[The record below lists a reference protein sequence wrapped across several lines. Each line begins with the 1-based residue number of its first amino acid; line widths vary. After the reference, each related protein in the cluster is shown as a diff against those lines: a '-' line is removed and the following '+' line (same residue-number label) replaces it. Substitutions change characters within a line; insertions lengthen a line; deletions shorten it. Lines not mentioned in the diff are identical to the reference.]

1 MLFILILVLI
11 AALAVW
17 LRFRSKRMAIGRHA
31 ELRGKVAT
39 ERTLFTLQIGD
50 VVQYQAQDW
59 IVETVYRYHQD
70 QFEWIEYLLRDNS
83 DAAWL
88 VVAEDDWLEVSW
100 LTPVAD
106 DQLNIHLPP
115 PRYIT
120 YEGTYYSLKE
130 KGEARYST
138 EGRINN
144 QAGSCLFY
152 DYEAKNGLQLS
163 LEVYDSKNEGGL
175 DINAG
180 EKIDS
185 RDLSLLPGDG
195 RSVYSKISR

>member
-1 MLFILILVLI
+1 MLFILIFVLI

-17 LRFRSKRMAIGRHA
+17 LRFRSKRMSVGRHA
-31 ELRGKVAT
+31 KLKGKVAT

-50 VVQYQAQDW
+50 VVQYQGRDW
-59 IVETVYRYHQD
+59 IVETIYRYQQD
-70 QFEWIEYLLRDNS
+70 QFEWIEYLLRDNY
-83 DAAWL
+83 DVAWL
-88 VVAEDDWLEVSW
+88 VVVEDDWLEVSW
-100 LTPVAD
+100 LTPVD
-106 DQLNIHLPP
+106 EEQLHIKLPP
-115 PRYIT
+115 PRYINH
-120 YEGTYYSLKE
+120 EGTYYSLRE
-130 KGEARYST
+130 RGEARYST
-138 EGRINN
+138 EGRANN

-152 DYEAKNGLQLS
+152 DYEAKDGLVLS

-195 RSVYSKISR
+195 RSVYANTSR

>member
-17 LRFRSKRMAIGRHA
+17 LRFRSKRMAAGRHA
-31 ELRGKVAT
+31 KLKGKVAT

-50 VVQYQAQDW
+50 VVQYQKRDW
-59 IVETVYRYHQD
+59 ILETIYRYQQD
-70 QFEWIEYLLRDNS
+70 QFEWVEYLLRDNS

-88 VVAEDDWLEVSW
+88 VVVEDDWLEVSW
-100 LTPVAD
+100 LTPVPE
-106 DQLNIHLPP
+106 DQLRIELPP
-115 PRYIT
+115 PRYID
-120 YEGTYYSLKE
+120 YKGNYYSLRE
-130 KGEARYST
+130 KGEAKYST
-138 EGRINN
+138 EGRANN

-152 DYEAKNGLQLS
+152 DYQTAEGLKLS
-163 LEVYDSKNEGGL
+163 IEVYDSKNEGGL

-180 EKIDS
+180 RKVDS

-195 RSVYSKISR
+195 RSVYANISR

>member
-1 MLFILILVLI
+1 MLFILILVLV

-17 LRFRSKRMAIGRHA
+17 LRFRSKRMAVGRHA
-31 ELRGKVAT
+31 ELRGKIAT

-50 VVQYQAQDW
+50 VAQYQERDW
-59 IVETVYRYHQD
+59 IVETVYRYQQD

-83 DAAWL
+83 DVAWL
-88 VVAEDDWLEVSW
+88 VVVEDDWLEVSW
-100 LTPVAD
+100 LTPVTD
-106 DQLNIHLPP
+106 DQLHIELPP

-120 YEGTYYSLKE
+120 YEGSYYSLRE

-138 EGRINN
+138 EGRANN
-144 QAGSCLFY
+144 QEGSCLFY
-152 DYEAKNGLQLS
+152 DYEAKEGLKLS

-175 DINAG
+175 DINVG
-180 EKIDS
+180 VKIDS

-195 RSVYSKISR
+195 RSVYANISR

>member
-17 LRFRSKRMAIGRHA
+17 LRFRSKRMAIGRYA
-31 ELRGKVAT
+31 ELKGKVAT

-50 VVQYQAQDW
+50 VVQYQARDW
-59 IVETVYRYHQD
+59 IVETVYRYQQG
-70 QFEWIEYLLRDNS
+70 QFEWTEYLLRDNS
-83 DAAWL
+83 DVAWL
-88 VVAEDDWLEVSW
+88 VVVEDDWLEVSW
-100 LTPVAD
+100 LSPVPE
-106 DQLNIHLPP
+106 DQLHIELPP

-120 YEGTYYSLKE
+120 YAGTDYSLKE

-138 EGRINN
+138 EGRAKN
-144 QAGSCLFY
+144 QLGNCLFY
-152 DYEAKNGLQLS
+152 DYEAKDGLQLS
-163 LEVYDSKNEGGL
+163 LEAYDSKNEGGL
-175 DINAG
+175 DINVG

>member
-1 MLFILILVLI
+1 M
-11 AALAVW
+11 
-17 LRFRSKRMAIGRHA
+17 
-31 ELRGKVAT
+31 
-39 ERTLFTLQIGD
+39 
-50 VVQYQAQDW
+50 
-59 IVETVYRYHQD
+59 
-70 QFEWIEYLLRDNS
+70 
-83 DAAWL
+83 
-88 VVAEDDWLEVSW
+88 SW

-106 DQLNIHLPP
+106 DQLHIHLPP

>member
-17 LRFRSKRMAIGRHA
+17 LRFRSKRMAAGRHA
-31 ELRGKVAT
+31 KLEGKVAT

-50 VVQYQAQDW
+50 VVQYQKRDW
-59 IVETVYRYHQD
+59 ILETIYRYQQD
-70 QFEWIEYLLRDNS
+70 QFEWVEYLLRDNS

-88 VVAEDDWLEVSW
+88 VVVEDDWLEVSW
-100 LTPVAD
+100 LTPVPE
-106 DQLNIHLPP
+106 DQLRIELPP
-115 PRYIT
+115 PRYID
-120 YEGTYYSLKE
+120 YKGTYYSLRE
-130 KGEARYST
+130 KGEAKYAT
-138 EGRINN
+138 EGRANN

-152 DYEAKNGLQLS
+152 DYQTAEGLKLS

-180 EKIDS
+180 RKVDS

-195 RSVYSKISR
+195 RSVYANISR

>member
-17 LRFRSKRMAIGRHA
+17 LRFRSKRIAAGRHA
-31 ELRGKVAT
+31 KLKGKVAT

-50 VVQYQAQDW
+50 VVQYQKRDW
-59 IVETVYRYHQD
+59 ILETIYRYQQD
-70 QFEWIEYLLRDNS
+70 QFEWVEYLLRDNS

-88 VVAEDDWLEVSW
+88 VVVEDDWLEVSW
-100 LTPVAD
+100 LTPVPE
-106 DQLNIHLPP
+106 DQLRIELPP
-115 PRYIT
+115 PRYID
-120 YEGTYYSLKE
+120 YKGTYYSLRE
-130 KGEARYST
+130 KGEAKYST
-138 EGRINN
+138 EGRANN

-152 DYEAKNGLQLS
+152 DYQTAEGLKLS

-180 EKIDS
+180 RKVDS
-185 RDLSLLPGDG
+185 RDLSILPGDG
-195 RSVYSKISR
+195 RSVYANISR

>member
-17 LRFRSKRMAIGRHA
+17 LRFRSKRMAVGRHA
-31 ELRGKVAT
+31 ELKGKVAT

-50 VVQYQAQDW
+50 VVQYQARDW

-106 DQLNIHLPP
+106 DQLHIDLPP

-138 EGRINN
+138 EGRVYN

-152 DYEAKNGLQLS
+152 DYEAKDGLQLS
-163 LEVYDSKNEGGL
+163 LEAYDSKNEGGL
-175 DINAG
+175 DINVG

>member
-17 LRFRSKRMAIGRHA
+17 LRFRSKRMTAGRHA
-31 ELRGKVAT
+31 KLKGKVAT

-50 VVQYQAQDW
+50 VVQYQKRDW
-59 IVETVYRYHQD
+59 ILETIYRYQQD
-70 QFEWIEYLLRDNS
+70 QFEWVEYLLRDNS

-88 VVAEDDWLEVSW
+88 VVVEDDWLEVSW
-100 LTPVAD
+100 LTPVPE
-106 DQLNIHLPP
+106 DQLRIELPP
-115 PRYIT
+115 PRYID
-120 YEGTYYSLKE
+120 YKGTYYSLRE
-130 KGEARYST
+130 KGEAKYST
-138 EGRINN
+138 EGRANK

-152 DYEAKNGLQLS
+152 DYQTAEGLKLS

-180 EKIDS
+180 RKVDS

-195 RSVYSKISR
+195 RSVYANISR

>member
-1 MLFILILVLI
+1 MLFILILILI

-17 LRFRSKRMAIGRHA
+17 LRFRSKRMAVGRHA
-31 ELRGKVAT
+31 SLRGKVAT

-59 IVETVYRYHQD
+59 IVETVYCYQQD

-83 DAAWL
+83 DVAWL
-88 VVAEDDWLEVSW
+88 VVVEDDWLEVSW
-100 LTPVAD
+100 LSPVPEE
-106 DQLNIHLPP
+106 QLNIELPP

-120 YEGTYYSLKE
+120 YEGTYYSLE
-130 KGEARYST
+130 EEGEARYST
-138 EGRINN
+138 VGRANN
-144 QAGSCLFY
+144 QAGSCRFY
-152 DYEAKNGLQLS
+152 DYRNTDGLELS

-175 DINAG
+175 DINVG
-180 EKIDS
+180 GKIDS

>member
-17 LRFRSKRMAIGRHA
+17 LRFRSKRMAAGRHA
-31 ELRGKVAT
+31 KLKGKVAT

-50 VVQYQAQDW
+50 VVQYQKRDW
-59 IVETVYRYHQD
+59 ILETIYRYQQD
-70 QFEWIEYLLRDNS
+70 QFEWVEYLLRDNS

-88 VVAEDDWLEVSW
+88 VVVEDDWLEVSW
-100 LTPVAD
+100 LTPVPE
-106 DQLNIHLPP
+106 DQLRIELPP
-115 PRYIT
+115 PRYID
-120 YEGTYYSLKE
+120 YKGTYYSLRE
-130 KGEARYST
+130 KGEAKYST
-138 EGRINN
+138 EGRANN

-152 DYEAKNGLQLS
+152 DYQTAEGLKLS
-163 LEVYDSKNEGGL
+163 LEVYDSKTEGGL

-180 EKIDS
+180 RKVDS

-195 RSVYSKISR
+195 RSVYSNISR